1 MDRIPLVGLS
11 KTFLDAI
18 EIAWNL
24 GFSWLWIDSLCII
37 QDDEEDWRREASLM
51 ATVYGQSGLN
61 IAATAA
67 PDGQTGCLFPRD
79 SVWTQTRQIKVEVDG
94 ETRTYDYADFRLL
107 LNSVFNTPLNSRAWV
122 LQERLLAPRT
132 LHFGHTEIVWE
143 CRTKYACGAFPEGVP
158 KSFSLETFAISKTQL
173 SIDWHAIVWLY
184 SGCLLTHE
192 SDKLVAL
199 AGVARKVY
207 EKSRDEYFS
216 GLWKR
221 SLPKDLCWV
230 KFSKYNPKPQLKPRI
245 PSWSWA
251 AVRGQVSLPEP
262 WETPLHSY
270 MRVVDVCVTLAG
282 SDPFGDVDRGILTL
296 SSKHMTYCWAD
307 LPQEKNRG
315 LNADEVLLGN
325 WSLEPVR
332 GKVRWDYAENYCSEC
347 VLFLVDIRNL
357 LQFER
362 YKKDRVLNALVLKK
376 TGKGKGQY
384 ERLGLFQVSEL
395 EGDRIKYLEIV
406 LERIS
411 QVDDFPTGECI
422 SVDHDAEGTKWYTIT
437 IV

>member
-1 MDRIPLVGLS
+1 
-11 KTFLDAI
+11 
-18 EIAWNL
+18 
-24 GFSWLWIDSLCII
+24 
-37 QDDEEDWRREASLM
+37 M

-67 PDGQTGCLFPRD
+67 PDGQTGCLFSRD
-79 SVWTQTRQIKVEVDG
+79 PVWAQKRQIKIEVDG
-94 ETRTYDYADFRLL
+94 ETQTYDYADFKLL

-132 LHFGHTEIVWE
+132 LHFGPTEIVWE

-158 KSFSLETFAISKTQL
+158 KSFVLENFAISKRQL

-199 AGVARKVY
+199 AGVARKIY
-207 EKSRDEYFS
+207 EESGDEYFS

-221 SLPKDLCWV
+221 SLQKELCWAR
-230 KFSKYNPKPQLKPRI
+230 FSNYNPKPQLKPTI

-251 AVRGQVSLPEP
+251 AMRGQVSLPEL

-282 SDPFGDVDRGILTL
+282 NDPFGDVACGILTL
-296 SSKHMTYCWAD
+296 SSKHMTYCWVD
-307 LPQEKNRG
+307 IPHEKSMG

-325 WSLEPVR
+325 WSLEPIR
-332 GKVRWDYAENYCSEC
+332 GQVRWDYAENYCSEC

-357 LQFER
+357 LQLER
-362 YKKDRVLNALVLKK
+362 YKKDRVLKALILKK

-395 EGDRIKYLEIV
+395 EGDRIKYLDIA

-411 QVDDFPTGECI
+411 EVDDFPTEDCI
-422 SVDHDAEGTKWYTIT
+422 SVDRDAEGTKWYTVT

>member
-1 MDRIPLVGLS
+1 MDRIPLAGLS

-18 EIAWNL
+18 EIARNL

-37 QDDEEDWRREASLM
+37 QDDKEDWQREASLM
-51 ATVYGQSGLN
+51 ATVYGQSALN

-79 SVWTQTRQIKVEVDG
+79 PVWAQKCQITVEVDG
-94 ETRTYDYADFRLL
+94 EKRTYDYADFRLL

-132 LHFGHTEIVWE
+132 LHFGPTEIVWE

-158 KSFSLETFAISKTQL
+158 KSFVEEPFGISKTQL
-173 SIDWHAIVWLY
+173 SMNWDAIVFLY
-184 SGCLLTHE
+184 SRCLLTHE

-207 EKSRDEYFS
+207 EESGDEYFS

-221 SLPKDLCWV
+221 SLQKDLCWM
-230 KFSKYNPKPQLKPRI
+230 KFPKYDPKPQLKPRI

-251 AVRGQVSLPEP
+251 AVRGQVASPKP
-262 WETPLHSY
+262 FETPLHSY

-307 LPQEKNRG
+307 LPHEKSMG

-325 WSLEPVR
+325 WALEPIR
-332 GKVRWDYAENYCSEC
+332 GQVRWDYAENYCPEC
-347 VLFLVDIRNL
+347 VLFLVDIRKL

-362 YKKDRVLNALVLKK
+362 YKRDRVLNALILKK

-384 ERLGLFQVSEL
+384 ERLGIFQVSEL
-395 EGDRIKYLEIV
+395 EGDRIKYLDIL

-411 QVDDFPTGECI
+411 EVDDFPTGDCI
-422 SVDHDAEGTKWYTIT
+422 SVEHDAEGTKWYTVT